1 MNRKLRLLSAAALAM
16 ALPAVSIAAVP
27 SQLEVV
33 SVKVSYQGLDI
44 HSTAGAKVLYRRLK
58 AAAEQ
63 ACDVMPYSTIR
74 SLSVLSESRACYKQ
88 ALSTAVTKIDSDAL
102 ARLHQEKSRS

>member
-16 ALPAVSIAAVP
+16 ALPAMSMAAVP
-27 SQLEVV
+27 SQLEVI

-44 HSTAGAKVLYRRLK
+44 HSKAGAKVLYGRLQ
-58 AAAEQ
+58 AAAER
-63 ACDVMPYSTIR
+63 ACDVLPYSTIR
-74 SLSVLSESRACYKQ
+74 SLTVLRESRACYKQ
-88 ALSTAVTKIDSDAL
+88 ALSTAVTKVDSDAL